1 MQLQRLPDLGH
12 VVRHLRE
19 PRRIDE
25 PQGFAGDK
33 EQQFVDMLLFRD
45 VHSLPGKT
53 QPAPVLVKP
62 DVR

>member
-1 MQLQRLPDLGH
+1 
-12 VVRHLRE
+12 
-19 PRRIDE
+19 
-25 PQGFAGDK
+25 
-33 EQQFVDMLLFRD
+33 VDMLLFRD

>member
-1 MQLQRLPDLGH
+1 
-12 VVRHLRE
+12 
-19 PRRIDE
+19 
-25 PQGFAGDK
+25 
-33 EQQFVDMLLFRD
+33 